1 MKKTVYMLA
10 ICLSMVIVSGCSSNN
25 TTNDVANDSATVT
38 ESDNPTNVEDASKN
52 DTAAVVP
59 DQEEETQEVVDP
71 VTAQLSM
78 EEPYND
84 TRIKVACTGLVQYDE
99 LSSDSYCDVPED
111 GNVFVVLFLNIENY
125 SLTDAYFSAESLQSH
140 VDQADISHTILVNDP
155 EGYPTIFKDI
165 PAGSG
170 INGYIVWE
178 VPKDWTELSL
188 EYTGWAETHS
198 VILNGTFTPADLKEP
213 TPYDQL

>member
-155 EGYPTIFKDI
+155 
-165 PAGSG
+165 
-170 INGYIVWE
+170 
-178 VPKDWTELSL
+178 
-188 EYTGWAETHS
+188 
-198 VILNGTFTPADLKEP
+198 
-213 TPYDQL
+213 